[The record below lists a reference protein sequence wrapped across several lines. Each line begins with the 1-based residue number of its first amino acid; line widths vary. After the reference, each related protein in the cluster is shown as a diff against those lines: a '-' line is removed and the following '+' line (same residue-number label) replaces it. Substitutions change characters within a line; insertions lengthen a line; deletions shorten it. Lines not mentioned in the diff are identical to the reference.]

1 MATIQRIRQRSGL
14 LVVVVFVAL
23 IAFLLGD
30 LFRSGGSKFFG
41 DPNVIGTVNGRDITR
56 QELSQGM
63 EELRAGNPEQYANT
77 TSIQLA
83 NFVWNNIVTEELLS
97 AELSAAGMSVSEQE
111 IYFDIITNPNIRQN
125 FAGANGQFDENMFK
139 SYIAQVRD
147 NRDASE
153 QSVEMWTQWLS
164 FERAVANQAQNF
176 KYTNAIEKAIFMPAG
191 LAETE
196 INRGD
201 AQHPAQYVYVPYID
215 VNEDE
220 INVSD
225 EDAKRYFNAHKEDFS
240 QEEGRNIEFINF
252 PLAPSESDREGVR
265 AELAS
270 LSFEWLN
277 VEDDSV
283 FVNQHSDVR
292 FQSEYYTTTEL
303 VGTGLDT
310 LIDGQSVGFQKG
322 PIDLGGAFAV
332 VKLVDRKT
340 VPDSAKARHI
350 LIPFAGATRADASV
364 TRNPQEAKVLA
375 DSLFAYLEGNPSAFE
390 SVSEAFSSDVVAK
403 EKGGDLGY
411 FSRGSMAKPFE
422 NFCFFRK
429 NGSIGVVPTQFGWHV
444 IQVTDQKGAN
454 DVYKIGQIIREILPS
469 DETIQTLYN
478 QASGYAA
485 EAQTAEDYR
494 ALATEKGFFLRPARN
509 LGRFE
514 EVVSGLGTARR
525 VVRWAWDDDREEGNI
540 GLLENDG
547 NGYVV
552 VVLTDKLEE
561 GTSPF
566 EMVQAQCLEA
576 AKKDAKKAL
585 VLERLE
591 NASDGAATIEAVATA
606 AGKEVRTLSF
616 RISQFNI
623 SGVGNEAKVVG
634 TICGLEPGT
643 LSPVILGENGAFMAI
658 TSPANPA
665 PQIDYTNM
673 AQNTQRSI
681 RNLVGTQAYK
691 ALQDKAKIEDMRY
704 MMF

>member
-1 MATIQRIRQRSGL
+1 
-14 LVVVVFVAL
+14 VVFVAL

-41 DPNVIGTVNGRDITR
+41 DPNIIGTVNGRDITR
-56 QELSQGM
+56 LELSQGM

-77 TSIQLA
+77 SSIQLA

-97 AELSAAGMSVSEQE
+97 AELSAAGMTVSQQE
-111 IYFDIITNPNIRQN
+111 LYFDIITNPNIRQN

-153 QSVEMWTQWLS
+153 QSVEMWTQWLA

-176 KYTNAIEKAIFMPAG
+176 KYTNAIEKAIFMPTG
-191 LAETE
+191 LAEAE
-196 INRGD
+196 IKRGD

-220 INVSD
+220 IAVTD
-225 EDAKRYFNAHKEDFS
+225 EDAKRYYNANKEDFD

-252 PLAPSESDREGVR
+252 PLAPSESDREAVR
-265 AELAS
+265 AELATLS
-270 LSFEWLN
+270 LEWMN
-277 VEDDSV
+277 QEDDSV
-283 FVNQHSDVR
+283 FVNLHSDVR
-292 FQSEYYTTTEL
+292 FQSEYYTITEL

-310 LIDGQSVGFQKG
+310 LVDGQSVGFQKG

-332 VKLVDRKT
+332 VKLVDRKI
-340 VPDSAKARHI
+340 VPDSVKARHI
-350 LIPFAGATRADASV
+350 LIPFAGATRADASI
-364 TRNPQEAKVLA
+364 TRNPQEARVLA
-375 DSLFAYLEGNPSAFE
+375 DSLFAYLEENPSAFE
-390 SVSEAFSSDVVAK
+390 AVSEAFSSDIVAK

-422 NFCFFRK
+422 NFCFFKK
-429 NGSIGVVPTQFGWHV
+429 NGSMGVVPTQFGWHV
-444 IQVTDQKGAN
+444 IQVTDQKGSN

-469 DETIQTLYN
+469 EGTIQDLYN

-494 ALATEKGFFLRPARN
+494 VLASDKGFFLRPARN

-514 EVVSGLGTARR
+514 EVVSGLGAARR
-525 VVRWAWDDDREEGNI
+525 VVRWAWDEEREEGNI

-547 NGYVV
+547 KGYVV
-552 VVLTDKLEE
+552 VVLTDKLNE
-561 GTSPF
+561 GTTSF
-566 EMVQAQCLEA
+566 ELVQGQCLEA

-585 VLERLE
+585 ITERLE
-591 NASDGAATIEAVATA
+591 NALTGASTIEEVAAA

-623 SGVGNEAKVVG
+623 AGVGNEAAVVG
-634 TICGLEPGT
+634 TICGLEPGS
-643 LSPVILGENGAFMAI
+643 LSGVITGENGAFVAI
-658 TSPANPA
+658 TSPATPA
-665 PQIDYTNM
+665 PVLDYSNM

-691 ALQDKAKIEDMRY
+691 ALEEKAKIEDMRY

>member
-225 EDAKRYFNAHKEDFS
+225 EDAKRYFNAHREDFS

-270 LSFEWLN
+270 LSFEWLD

-310 LIDGQSVGFQKG
+310 LVDGQSVGFQKG

-429 NGSIGVVPTQFGWHV
+429 NGSMGVVPTQFGWHV

-561 GTSPF
+561 GTSSF

-591 NASDGAATIEAVATA
+591 NASAGAATIEAVATA

-643 LSPVILGENGAFMAI
+643 LSPVILGENGAFVAI

-665 PQIDYTNM
+665 PQIDYANM

>member
-225 EDAKRYFNAHKEDFS
+225 EDVKRYFNAHKEDFS

-270 LSFEWLN
+270 LSFEWLD

-310 LIDGQSVGFQKG
+310 LVDGQSVGFQKG

-340 VPDSAKARHI
+340 VPDSVKARHI

-429 NGSIGVVPTQFGWHV
+429 NGSMGVVPTQFGWHV

-561 GTSPF
+561 GTSSF

-591 NASDGAATIEAVATA
+591 NASAGAATIEAVATA

-643 LSPVILGENGAFMAI
+643 LSPVILGENGAFVAI

-665 PQIDYTNM
+665 PQIDYANM

>member
-270 LSFEWLN
+270 LSFEWLD

-310 LIDGQSVGFQKG
+310 LVDGQSVGFQKG

-340 VPDSAKARHI
+340 VPDSVKARHI

-429 NGSIGVVPTQFGWHV
+429 NGSMGVVPTQFGWHV

-469 DETIQTLYN
+469 DETIQSLYN

-643 LSPVILGENGAFMAI
+643 LSPVILGENGAFVAI

>member
-225 EDAKRYFNAHKEDFS
+225 EDAKRYFNAHREDFS

-310 LIDGQSVGFQKG
+310 LVDGQSVGFQKG

-340 VPDSAKARHI
+340 VPDSVKARHI

-429 NGSIGVVPTQFGWHV
+429 NGSMGVVPTQFGWHV

-561 GTSPF
+561 GTSSF
-566 EMVQAQCLEA
+566 EMVQTQCLEA

-591 NASDGAATIEAVATA
+591 NASAGAATIEAVATA

-634 TICGLEPGT
+634 SICGLEPGT
-643 LSPVILGENGAFMAI
+643 LSPVILGENGAFVAI

-665 PQIDYTNM
+665 PQIDYANM

>member
-310 LIDGQSVGFQKG
+310 LVDGQSVGFQKG

-340 VPDSAKARHI
+340 VPDSVKARHI

-429 NGSIGVVPTQFGWHV
+429 NGSMGVVPTQFGWHV

-494 ALATEKGFFLRPARN
+494 ALANEKGFFLRPARN

-561 GTSPF
+561 GTSSF
-566 EMVQAQCLEA
+566 EMVQTQCLEA

-591 NASDGAATIEAVATA
+591 NASAGAATIEAVATA

-643 LSPVILGENGAFMAI
+643 LSPVILGENGAFVAI

-665 PQIDYTNM
+665 PQIDYANM

>member
-270 LSFEWLN
+270 LSFEWLD

-310 LIDGQSVGFQKG
+310 LVDGQSVGFQKG

-340 VPDSAKARHI
+340 VPDSVKARHI

-591 NASDGAATIEAVATA
+591 NASEGAATIEAVATA

-643 LSPVILGENGAFMAI
+643 LSPVILGENGAFVAI

-665 PQIDYTNM
+665 PQIDYANM

>member
-270 LSFEWLN
+270 LSFEWLD

-310 LIDGQSVGFQKG
+310 LVDGQSVGFQKG

-429 NGSIGVVPTQFGWHV
+429 NGSMGVVPTQFGWHV
-444 IQVTDQKGAN
+444 IQVTDQKGEN

-561 GTSPF
+561 GTSSF

-576 AKKDAKKAL
+576 AKKDAKKSL

-591 NASDGAATIEAVATA
+591 NASAGAATIEAVATA

-643 LSPVILGENGAFMAI
+643 LSPVILGENGAFVAI

>member
-1 MATIQRIRQRSGL
+1 
-14 LVVVVFVAL
+14 VVFVAL

-270 LSFEWLN
+270 LSFEWLD

-310 LIDGQSVGFQKG
+310 LVDGQSVGFQKG

-340 VPDSAKARHI
+340 VPDSVKARHI

-429 NGSIGVVPTQFGWHV
+429 NGSMGVVPTQFGWHV

-561 GTSPF
+561 GTSSF

-591 NASDGAATIEAVATA
+591 NASAGAATIEAVATA

-643 LSPVILGENGAFMAI
+643 LSPVILGENGAFVAI

-665 PQIDYTNM
+665 PQIDYANM

>member
-1 MATIQRIRQRSGL
+1 M
-14 LVVVVFVAL
+14 VFVAL

-225 EDAKRYFNAHKEDFS
+225 EDAKRYFNAHREDFS

-270 LSFEWLN
+270 LSFEWLD

-310 LIDGQSVGFQKG
+310 LVDGQSVGFQKG

-340 VPDSAKARHI
+340 VPDSVKARHI

-429 NGSIGVVPTQFGWHV
+429 NGSMGVVPTQFGWHV

-561 GTSPF
+561 GTSSF

-591 NASDGAATIEAVATA
+591 NASAGAATIEAVATA

-643 LSPVILGENGAFMAI
+643 LSPVILGENGAFVAI

-665 PQIDYTNM
+665 PQIDYANM

>member
-310 LIDGQSVGFQKG
+310 LVDGQSVGFQKG

-340 VPDSAKARHI
+340 VPDSVKARHI

-429 NGSIGVVPTQFGWHV
+429 NGSMGVVPTQFGWHV

-485 EAQTAEDYR
+485 EAQTTEDYR

-561 GTSPF
+561 GTSSF
-566 EMVQAQCLEA
+566 EMVEAQCLEA

-591 NASDGAATIEAVATA
+591 NASAGAATIEAVATA

-643 LSPVILGENGAFMAI
+643 LSPVILGENGAFVAI

-665 PQIDYTNM
+665 PQIDYANM

>member
-270 LSFEWLN
+270 LSFEWLD

-310 LIDGQSVGFQKG
+310 LVDGQSVGFQKG

-429 NGSIGVVPTQFGWHV
+429 NGSMGVVPTQFGWHV

-561 GTSPF
+561 GTSSF

-576 AKKDAKKAL
+576 AKKDAKKSL

-591 NASDGAATIEAVATA
+591 NASAGAATIEAVATA

>member
-41 DPNVIGTVNGRDITR
+41 DPNIIGTVNGRDITR

-77 TSIQLA
+77 SSIQLA
-83 NFVWNNIVTEELLS
+83 NFVWNNIVTEELLA
-97 AELSAAGMSVSEQE
+97 AELNAAGMSVSQQE
-111 IYFDIITNPNIRQN
+111 LYFDIITNPNIRQN

-147 NRDASE
+147 NRDATE
-153 QSVEMWTQWLS
+153 QSVEMWTQWLA

-176 KYTNAIEKAIFMPAG
+176 KYTNAIEKAIFMPTG
-191 LAETE
+191 LAEAE
-196 INRGD
+196 IKRGD

-220 INVSD
+220 ISVDD
-225 EDAKRYFNAHKEDFS
+225 EDAKRYYNTNKEDFD

-252 PLAPSESDREGVR
+252 PLAPSESDREAVR
-265 AELAS
+265 AELATLS
-270 LSFEWLN
+270 LEWMN
-277 VEDDSV
+277 EEDDSV
-283 FVNQHSDVR
+283 FVNLHSDVR
-292 FQSEYYTTTEL
+292 FQSEYYTITEL

-310 LIDGQSVGFQKG
+310 LVDGQSVGYQKG

-332 VKLVDRKT
+332 VKLVDRKI
-340 VPDSAKARHI
+340 VPDSVQARHI
-350 LIPFAGATRADASV
+350 LIPFAGATRAEPSI

-375 DSLFAYLEGNPSAFE
+375 DSLFAYLEENPSDFE
-390 SVSEAFSSDVVAK
+390 SVSQEFSSDIVAK

-411 FSRGSMAKPFE
+411 FSRGAMAKPFE
-422 NFCFFRK
+422 NFCFFKK
-429 NGSIGVVPTQFGWHV
+429 NGSMGVVPTQFGWHV
-444 IQVTDQKGAN
+444 IQVTDQKGSD
-454 DVYKIGQIIREILPS
+454 DVYKIGQIIREIIPS
-469 DETIQTLYN
+469 EGTIQDLYN

-494 ALATEKGFFLRPARN
+494 ALASEKGFSLRPARN

-525 VVRWAWDDDREEGNI
+525 VVRWAWDEEREEGNI

-547 NGYVV
+547 KGYVV
-552 VVLTDKLEE
+552 VVLTDKLNE
-561 GTSPF
+561 GTTSF
-566 EMVQAQCLEA
+566 DLVQGQCLEA
-576 AKKDAKKAL
+576 AKKEAKKAL
-585 VLERLE
+585 ITERLE
-591 NASDGAATIEAVATA
+591 NALTGASTIEAVAEA

-623 SGVGNEAKVVG
+623 AGVGNEAAVVG
-634 TICGLEPGT
+634 TICGLEPGS
-643 LSPVILGENGAFMAI
+643 LSGVITGDNGAFIAI
-658 TSPANPA
+658 TSPASPA
-665 PQIDYTNM
+665 PAIDYTNM

-691 ALQDKAKIEDMRY
+691 ALEEKAKIEDMRY

>member
-41 DPNVIGTVNGRDITR
+41 DPNIIGTVNGRDITR
-56 QELSQGM
+56 LELSQGM

-77 TSIQLA
+77 SSIQLA

-97 AELSAAGMSVSEQE
+97 AELSAAGMTVSQQE
-111 IYFDIITNPNIRQN
+111 LYFDIITNPNIRQN

-153 QSVEMWTQWLS
+153 QSVEMWTQWLA

-176 KYTNAIEKAIFMPAG
+176 KYTNAIEKAIFMPTG
-191 LAETE
+191 LAEAE
-196 INRGD
+196 IKRGD

-220 INVSD
+220 IAVTD
-225 EDAKRYFNAHKEDFS
+225 EDAKRYYNANKEDFD

-252 PLAPSESDREGVR
+252 PLAPSESDREAVR
-265 AELAS
+265 AELATLS
-270 LSFEWLN
+270 LEWMN
-277 VEDDSV
+277 QEDDSV
-283 FVNQHSDVR
+283 FVNLHSDVR
-292 FQSEYYTTTEL
+292 FQSEYYTITEL

-310 LIDGQSVGFQKG
+310 LVDGQSVGFQKG

-332 VKLVDRKT
+332 VKLVDRKI
-340 VPDSAKARHI
+340 VPDSVKARHI
-350 LIPFAGATRADASV
+350 LIPFAGATRADASI
-364 TRNPQEAKVLA
+364 TRNPQEARVLA
-375 DSLFAYLEGNPSAFE
+375 DSLFAYLEENPSAFE
-390 SVSEAFSSDVVAK
+390 AVSEAFSSDIVAK

-422 NFCFFRK
+422 NFCFFKK
-429 NGSIGVVPTQFGWHV
+429 NGSMGVVPTQFGWHV
-444 IQVTDQKGAN
+444 IQVTDQKGSN

-469 DETIQTLYN
+469 EGTIQDLYN

-494 ALATEKGFFLRPARN
+494 VLASDKGFFLRPARN

-514 EVVSGLGTARR
+514 EAVSGLGAARR
-525 VVRWAWDDDREEGNI
+525 VVRWAWDEEREEGNI

-547 NGYVV
+547 KGYVV
-552 VVLTDKLEE
+552 VVLTDKLNE
-561 GTSPF
+561 GTTSF
-566 EMVQAQCLEA
+566 ELVQGQCLEA

-585 VLERLE
+585 ITERLE
-591 NASDGAATIEAVATA
+591 NALTGASTIEEVAAA

-623 SGVGNEAKVVG
+623 AGVGNEAAVVG
-634 TICGLEPGT
+634 TICGLEPGS
-643 LSPVILGENGAFMAI
+643 LSGVITGENGAFVAI
-658 TSPANPA
+658 TSPATPA
-665 PQIDYTNM
+665 PVLDYSNM

-691 ALQDKAKIEDMRY
+691 ALEEKAKIEDMRY

>member
-41 DPNVIGTVNGRDITR
+41 DPNIIGTVNGRDITR
-56 QELSQGM
+56 LELSQGM

-77 TSIQLA
+77 SSIQLA

-97 AELSAAGMSVSEQE
+97 AELSAAGMTVSQQE
-111 IYFDIITNPNIRQN
+111 LYFDIITNPNIRQN

-153 QSVEMWTQWLS
+153 QSVEMWTQWLA

-176 KYTNAIEKAIFMPAG
+176 KYTNAIEKAIFMPTG
-191 LAETE
+191 LAEAE
-196 INRGD
+196 IKRGD

-220 INVSD
+220 IAVTD
-225 EDAKRYFNAHKEDFS
+225 EDAKRYYNANKEDFD

-252 PLAPSESDREGVR
+252 PLAPSESDREAVR
-265 AELAS
+265 AELATLS
-270 LSFEWLN
+270 LEWMN
-277 VEDDSV
+277 QEDDSV
-283 FVNQHSDVR
+283 FVNLHSDVR
-292 FQSEYYTTTEL
+292 FQSEYYTITEL

-310 LIDGQSVGFQKG
+310 LVDGQSVGFQKG

-332 VKLVDRKT
+332 VKLVDRKI
-340 VPDSAKARHI
+340 VPDSVKARHI
-350 LIPFAGATRADASV
+350 LIPFAGATRADASI
-364 TRNPQEAKVLA
+364 TRNPQEARVLA
-375 DSLFAYLEGNPSAFE
+375 DSLFAYLEENPSAFE
-390 SVSEAFSSDVVAK
+390 AVSEAFSSDIVAK

-422 NFCFFRK
+422 NFCFFKK
-429 NGSIGVVPTQFGWHV
+429 NGSMGVVPTQFGWHV
-444 IQVTDQKGAN
+444 IQVTDQKGSN

-469 DETIQTLYN
+469 EGTIQDLYN

-494 ALATEKGFFLRPARN
+494 VLASDKGFFLRPARN

-514 EVVSGLGTARR
+514 EVVSGLGAARR
-525 VVRWAWDDDREEGNI
+525 VVRWAWDEEHEEGNI

-547 NGYVV
+547 KGYVV
-552 VVLTDKLEE
+552 VVLTDKLNE
-561 GTSPF
+561 GTTSF
-566 EMVQAQCLEA
+566 ELVQGQCLEA

-585 VLERLE
+585 ITERLE
-591 NASDGAATIEAVATA
+591 NALTGASTIEEVAAA

-623 SGVGNEAKVVG
+623 AGVGNEAAVVG
-634 TICGLEPGT
+634 TICGLEPGS
-643 LSPVILGENGAFMAI
+643 LSGVITGENGAFVAI
-658 TSPANPA
+658 TSPATPA
-665 PQIDYTNM
+665 PVLDYSNM

-691 ALQDKAKIEDMRY
+691 ALEEKAKIEDMRY